1 MKTTRLDLPVMA
13 SWMESNGR
21 RLDCN
26 PYLSGGFEARVLLDR
41 LNAVKQPLK
50 EVTQGGMKGI
60 FNGPRFSRHY
70 VNDPKHGVPFLGST
84 DILAADLSGLSMISK
99 KQVKA
104 HPELLIDE
112 GWTLIT
118 CSGTIGR
125 MVFSRADMKGMTGS
139 QHFMRIVADRTKIPP
154 GYLYAYLS
162 SRFGV
167 SLIISGTYGSI
178 IQHLEPNHIEDLPVP
193 RLGDSIESQVHEL
206 VHKAASN
213 RVEASNLFEESVQ
226 DIIDHFQ
233 LEQPREYQEYP
244 HPSINIANSSQ
255 VRQRMDAYYYADWNN
270 NAEEQF
276 NSVPKDRQACLGD
289 VTEDLYIP
297 GIFKRVYVDSRV
309 YGYPY
314 ITGTDV
320 FSLSPTSNR
329 FLSKKVAEDFRL
341 VLKKGMILVQDSG
354 QLGGLIGRPVPVGR
368 YLDGFACTNN
378 LVRIT
383 PKSETDQ
390 GYIFAVLNTT
400 YGIRLVVRE
409 ATGSSIPH
417 LDEKRVKRIQIPWAD
432 DETRILIGA
441 KVLKAI
447 EMRDEACDLESEA
460 RSIVE
465 FEIAGS
471 T

>member
-26 PYLSGGFEARVLLDR
+26 PYLSGGFEARVLLER
-41 LNAVKQPLK
+41 LKAVKQPLK

-167 SLIISGTYGSI
+167 SLITSGTYGSI
-178 IQHLEPNHIEDLPVP
+178 IQHLEPNHIADLPVP
-193 RLGDSIESQVHEL
+193 RLGEAIENEVHEL
-206 VHKAASN
+206 ITEAAQLRHDAIHKIQRAIQMCLESWGLSN
-213 RVEASNLFEESVQ
+213 DFK
-226 DIIDHFQ
+226 
-233 LEQPREYQEYP
+233 
-244 HPSINIANSSQ
+244 INKPLSPDTFIVNSSKLRSRFDGFFHSSPSQ
-255 VRQRMDAYYYADWNN
+255 LSDAILEDISNNMPVYPLTELTEEIFETPRFGRIEVERIYGTPFLSITELGQLSPKAETYISRKQAEKVRAIVRAGWIILPRVGQLQGVFGRPTYIPPHLDNVAVSDNN
-270 NAEEQF
+270 IRLVSRNNLMSGYLFAALSTSIGYWQII
-276 NSVPKDRQACLGD
+276 RQACG
-289 VTEDLYIP
+289 TSI
-297 GIFKRVYVDSRV
+297 
-309 YGYPY
+309 PY
-314 ITGTDV
+314 IDPNRLKQV
-320 FSLSPTSNR
+320 LIPLPKDEIWKVISNEVMTAMEKR
-329 FLSKKVAEDFRL
+329 SK
-341 VLKKGMILVQDSG
+341 
-354 QLGGLIGRPVPVGR
+354 
-368 YLDGFACTNN
+368 
-378 LVRIT
+378 
-383 PKSETDQ
+383 
-390 GYIFAVLNTT
+390 AVLLEYQAANL
-400 YGIRLVVRE
+400 IEQAVV
-409 ATGSSIPH
+409 GQS
-417 LDEKRVKRIQIPWAD
+417 
-432 DETRILIGA
+432 
-441 KVLKAI
+441 
-447 EMRDEACDLESEA
+447 
-460 RSIVE
+460 
-465 FEIAGS
+465 
-471 T
+471 